1 MAFTVEETTLKEQP
15 LSPGPEPT
23 LRPDEI
29 EAWNAAWN
37 QWDAFVT
44 FVAKNAAGDALDS
57 QRRELFAVLVEAR
70 YDILDALAPAHP
82 GALDPVRPLFVSTW
96 TRLAPVLREISLGVP
111 GEAALRYLTFITAAD
126 ALRAIDALGPS
137 SGLDISAD
145 GLRRLARMIAPSAGG
160 DPLAYDEAVDP
171 ELRERFGFGPPPPP
185 PEPNPDVDLSW
196 FWPGAAY
203 AAGPASRLNHWVP
216 TRDDLDEYLPLV
228 RDLLNETAEQTLD
241 TKELKPEFH
250 QLYRWL
256 VLATA
261 WKESCWRQFVNVNG
275 RIRPMLSSAGAV
287 GIMQVLPRVW
297 RGFYDVGGLQQD
309 IAYNARA
316 GSEILIH
323 YLRDY
328 AVAKGEHTITGSI
341 DNLARST
348 YAMYNGGPGQV
359 RRYRTGRIKRSL
371 RAIDEAFWDKFR
383 KVKAGNELG
392 VAECF
397 WRCRSVGL
405 RDRRARRAA
414 SRPASALGR
423 LHRLDGHGGPRSSRS
438 AVQQQMAARRKL
450 PHQAVDHVAAEQVV
464 DGAAAADAH
473 HHGVDAELA
482 GGAGDALGGA
492 VGDRPHR
499 QQRRALALRDAM
511 GEQQRL
517 AALGIRLV
525 GGAADEEAG
534 PLLDVD
540 RVDGRAAAAALAT
553 HGLAHQQRVRT
564 AQRDERGRRV
574 ELAQIL
580 RVVEADDLR
589 HFLGHDVRS
598 DDALVGAPARR
609 TAGGR
614 ARRGSASAAPR
625 PRSACRRR

>member
-1 MAFTVEETTLKEQP
+1 MSPRAVAIALCLLALPAGAATRDVEVPLQLDHPFLRQMLLHQVYTEADNTARVWDDGSGCNFMVLSNPRTHAAGNRLRVVSDGVARVGTAVGSKCLNVIDWSGTVEVFEAPELDAKDAIVRFRVVDSNLYGQDGKKSVTGTFWDWVKKYVHPRLETVTIDVGQPLKELRDFLPTVVPDGDAARRIIDSLHIADVKVTPTGVRLDMAFTVEETALEEQA

-29 EAWNAAWN
+29 EAWNVAWN

-44 FVAKNAAGDALDS
+44 FVAKNAAGDALDA

-96 TRLAPVLREISLGVP
+96 TRLAPVLRDISLGVP

-196 FWPGAAY
+196 FWPAAAY
-203 AAGPASRLNHWVP
+203 AAEPASRLNHWVP

-228 RDLLNETAEQTLD
+228 RDLLNETAERTLD

-250 QLYRWL
+250 QLYRRL

-275 RIRPMLSSAGAV
+275 RIRPMLSGAGAV

-328 AVAKGEHTITGSI
+328 AVAKGEHTITGNI

-397 WRCRSVGL
+397 G
-405 RDRRARRAA
+405 
-414 SRPASALGR
+414 
-423 LHRLDGHGGPRSSRS
+423 
-438 AVQQQMAARRKL
+438 M
-450 PHQAVDHVAAEQVV
+450 
-464 DGAAAADAH
+464 
-473 HHGVDAELA
+473 
-482 GGAGDALGGA
+482 
-492 VGDRPHR
+492 
-499 QQRRALALRDAM
+499 
-511 GEQQRL
+511 
-517 AALGIRLV
+517 
-525 GGAADEEAG
+525 
-534 PLLDVD
+534 
-540 RVDGRAAAAALAT
+540 
-553 HGLAHQQRVRT
+553 
-564 AQRDERGRRV
+564 
-574 ELAQIL
+574 
-580 RVVEADDLR
+580 
-589 HFLGHDVRS
+589 
-598 DDALVGAPARR
+598 
-609 TAGGR
+609 
-614 ARRGSASAAPR
+614 
-625 PRSACRRR
+625 